1 MKNTEEKN
9 VQWLNVNKFQKNEK
23 IIVLGSVYIAAVNV
37 LFYWVR
43 VGGRDMLGSVGGESA
58 RLRRGLLSTS
68 PHLLL
73 HNRDLAI

>member
-37 LFYWVR
+37 LFYTKCAILHRYQCV
-43 VGGRDMLGSVGGESA
+43 
-58 RLRRGLLSTS
+58 T
-68 PHLLL
+68 LLL
-73 HNRDLAI
+73 VFYFTICV